1 MKYIK
6 LFEEHEEDPTDQ
18 ETIDQMQGYGLL
30 GPTYTYDLIFSI
42 DYDWA
47 MVNGPA
53 ETEKEITDLFNE
65 IGKISMIDVN
75 GQFGSKGI
83 SWEGPLVD
91 VSDNDESD
99 EYDEDEI
106 DTYVFDSD
114 AFITFTSKLTEPEIE
129 DFINDNLIHV
139 TAYGT
144 YDLELVEENY

>member
-6 LFEEHEEDPTDQ
+6 LFEEHEEDTTDQ
-18 ETIDQMQGYGLL
+18 DTIDQMQSYGML
-30 GPTYTYDLIFSI
+30 GPTYTYDLSFSV

-47 MVNGPA
+47 LNNGPI
-53 ETEKEITDLFNE
+53 ETEKEITDLVNE
-65 IGKISMIDVN
+65 IGKISMIEVS

-83 SWEGPLVD
+83 DWEGPLSD

-99 EYDEDEI
+99 EYDEDEL

-114 AFITFTSKLTEPEIE
+114 VFITFTSKLTEPEIE

-144 YDLELVEENY
+144 YDLELMEEKY